1 MSLWVDI
8 TRVAM
13 GVNVLLLVAL
23 VGVWGRNYRQLRSKH
38 TLGLLLFGL
47 MLLGENALGLYYFMW
62 HADLAAWFTGLS
74 DLASSAMMALR
85 LAETFAIAFLAWV
98 TFD

>member
-8 TRVAM
+8 TRAAM
-13 GVNVLLLVAL
+13 GVNVLLLLVL

-47 MLLGENALGLYYFMW
+47 MLLGENMLGLYFFVV
-62 HADLAAWFTGLS
+62 HSQLGAWFAGLP
-74 DLASSAMMALR
+74 DIASGSMMALR
-85 LAETFAIAFLAWV
+85 LAETVAIAFLAWV
-98 TFD
+98 TLD

>member
-13 GVNVLLLVAL
+13 GVNVLLLLAL
-23 VGVWGRNYRQLRSKH
+23 VGVWGRNYRELRSKH

-47 MLLGENALGLYYFMW
+47 MLLGENVLGLYYFMW
-62 HADLAAWFTGLS
+62 HADLSAWFAGLP
-74 DLASSAMMALR
+74 DIASSAMMALR
-85 LAETFAIAFLAWV
+85 LGETFAISFLAWV